1 MKTSETGLP
10 IAATAPHT
18 IEKRYNTNLHHAYS
32 PNTDQWK
39 ERVPIPTPR
48 SGHGAVWYRD
58 RIFVFGGEGNGFVYG
73 QVEAYNPT
81 TNSWQSYALMP
92 TPRHGM
98 GEALVDDTIYIA
110 GGGLVT
116 GGSLMTSTNEAF
128 TLGSQGR

>member
-18 IEKRYNTNLHHAYS
+18 IEKRYNTNLHHVYS

-73 QVEAYNPT
+73 QVEAYNLT

-128 TLGSQGR
+128 TPGSQGR